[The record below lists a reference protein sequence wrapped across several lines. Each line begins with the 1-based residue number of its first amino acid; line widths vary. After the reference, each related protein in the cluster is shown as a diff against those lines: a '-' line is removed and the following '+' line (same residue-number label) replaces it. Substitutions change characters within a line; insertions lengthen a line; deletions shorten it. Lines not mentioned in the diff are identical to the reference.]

1 MFPDCISCTL
11 WQKLILRTE
20 LIERKNGAHWRAPLR
35 VVFSF
40 SSRFVHVAT
49 LSENSRAIHSPAHYA
64 AREAT
69 ATKKRTHCLLI
80 RGSTEGKTLTGPPVR
95 GLGHAREEDKRLEI
109 KHRHDNLVGG
119 RSVDRPGSE
128 VTALRLFYC
137 LRVCVVREKAWIRGY
152 KYERQWARSQT
163 NERRPGTNN
172 RRNSLNDT
180 AEATS
185 LPLKPRGQTFF
196 ILFFTWLT
204 DLSRFNVVYLFP
216 PPYPRPLSSTHAFFP
231 SSFLHF
237 AIASTSNFQ
246 IGNGQTG
253 GKEKKGAKQRRRQ
266 WIIPSRSTLLSVRR
280 RCEIYIAYLLVHST
294 RVFVCMATSK
304 KGGIEFAFS
313 NT

>member
-1 MFPDCISCTL
+1 MFPDCICCTL

-95 GLGHAREEDKRLEI
+95 RLGHAREEDKRLEI

-128 VTALRLFYC
+128 VMALRLFYC

-152 KYERQWARSQT
+152 KYEIQWARSQT
-163 NERRPGTNN
+163 NERRQQEKQFKRHGRSHVTSSETPRPDVFHPVLYVTHRLVPVQ
-172 RRNSLNDT
+172 RR
-180 AEATS
+180 
-185 LPLKPRGQTFF
+185 LPFSSTLSSPPLLQPCFFPF
-196 ILFFTWLT
+196 IL
-204 DLSRFNVVYLFP
+204 P
-216 PPYPRPLSSTHAFFP
+216 PLCYCFHV
-231 SSFLHF
+231 
-237 AIASTSNFQ
+237 
-246 IGNGQTG
+246 
-253 GKEKKGAKQRRRQ
+253 E
-266 WIIPSRSTLLSVRR
+266 
-280 RCEIYIAYLLVHST
+280 
-294 RVFVCMATSK
+294 
-304 KGGIEFAFS
+304 FS
-313 NT
+313 NR